1 VREFML
7 NSEDLLDPDA
17 LGFMEEGTE
26 KGLIPCTWIRFND
39 RIKLAYFPEECGYV
53 DVESRLD
60 QMSLDEICNVG
71 KALLERI
78 KELEG
83 CMEISLENLVWDPD
97 SIYLDDQGQVYFLC
111 LPAVLPEESLN
122 SQIYKKRVYALLEEM
137 LGHDES
143 GQHVCRQMEFQKE
156 RQFGDWTGLQE
167 ALDRRPPRED
177 EEIVLKSV
185 NTPTPQSFHIGHEA
199 FRIGTDETADG
210 IIEGVTTVSPLHAEI
225 GWNDINFYVMDL
237 ESANG
242 TYLND
247 QKLPPMAQTPV
258 GKGSV
263 LRFADCT
270 FNVE

>member
-1 VREFML
+1 MREFML

-17 LGFMEEGTE
+17 LGFMEEGRD
-26 KGLIPCTWIRFND
+26 KGLLPCTWIRFND
-39 RIKLAYFPEECGYV
+39 RIKLAYFPEGYESL
-53 DVESRLD
+53 DSRLD
-60 QMSLDEICNVG
+60 DMTLDQICHVG
-71 KALLERI
+71 KALLERV

-83 CMEISLENLVWDPD
+83 CMEISPENLVWDLD
-97 SIYLDDQGQVYFLC
+97 SIYLDEEGKVYFLC

-122 SQIYKKRVYALLEEM
+122 SQIYKKRIYALLEEM
-137 LGHDES
+137 LGHSES
-143 GQHVCRQMEFQKE
+143 GSHVCRQMEFQKE
-156 RQFGDWTGLQE
+156 RQFGDWTSLQE
-167 ALDRRPPRED
+167 ALERRPPRED

-185 NTPTPQSFHIGHEA
+185 NTPVPQSFHIGHEA
-199 FRIGTDETADG
+199 FRIGTDGETADG
-210 IIEGVTTVSPLHAEI
+210 VIEGATTVSPLHAEI